1 MDVVEVPI
9 KTEKIALYQFLK
21 WARIVGT
28 GGEAKMLIQEGL
40 VTVNGYVELR
50 RGRRL
55 QPGDEVVVR
64 GQGGFR
70 VVTHE
75 G

>member
-1 MDVVEVPI
+1 MGPD
-9 KTEKIALYQFLK
+9 
-21 WARIVGT
+21 RGNR
-28 GGEAKMLIQEGL
+28 GEAKMLIQEGL